1 MVSGVA
7 QGTPRPADDASAMVG
22 GGDEEHAR
30 PRDRVDAKIAVP
42 APGRDRSRFY
52 GALSIAGTR
61 RSAYWRR
68 GDAAGDL
75 PRLQHLP
82 RPDFPRILQSY
93 DAGGVH
99 SHAYSEGSY
108 RGVGVCG
115 KHAG

>member
-68 GDAAGDL
+68 GDAAGDFSRR
-75 PRLQHLP
+75 PHLP
-82 RPDFPRILQSY
+82 PPDFSPILPSY
-93 DAGGVH
+93 YPGRVH
-99 SHAYSEGSY
+99 SPAYSAGSY
-108 RGVGVCG
+108 RRDGVCW
-115 KHAG
+115 KNR